1 MALPPAALVYGGP
14 LSGNDVLQVVMHD
27 VARFAGEYPACRC
40 HSCSRAVAR
49 QCTCLCRTVIDL
61 CCYFG
66 PPPALYP
73 CRLRIIFDQVDDLG
87 HSVRRKLWKD
97 EIELNKA
104 RVSLIYQRMGQD
116 VPYHIIRALELPNS
130 MMHSKYLTA
139 VQAPEPQVMTSA
151 TGQPV
156 SPQSARPAMYSQN
169 MGTNQS
175 TSYQHL
181 IDHVMVARH
190 QEESIRREVDNTNAL
205 DQDDDVYTIEEFK
218 EQGHIMD
225 PSHIERSF
233 REVAAETATRGASIS
248 VRSDEDDDGCVDL

>member
-1 MALPPAALVYGGP
+1 M
-14 LSGNDVLQVVMHD
+14 
-27 VARFAGEYPACRC
+27 
-40 HSCSRAVAR
+40 
-49 QCTCLCRTVIDL
+49 

-66 PPPALYP
+66 PPPVLYP
-73 CRLRIIFDQVDDLG
+73 CRLRVIFDQVDELG

-130 MMHSKYLTA
+130 MMHSKYLIT

-156 SPQSARPAMYSQN
+156 SPPSARPAMYSQN

-181 IDHVMVARH
+181 VDHVMVARQ

-205 DQDDDVYTIEEFK
+205 DQDGDDVYTIEEFK

-233 REVAAETATRGASIS
+233 REVAAETATATATRDASIS
-248 VRSDEDDDGCVDL
+248 IRSDENDGCVDL